1 MTKDNK
7 TEIEQFVIDKI
18 KEIRIQRGYSQ
29 DDIAVFLNKSR
40 GFVGQV
46 ESPNHPSKYNLNHIN
61 RLAIELK
68 CSPKDFL
75 PENPFSEKGLKSKI

>member
-1 MTKDNK
+1 MTENK
-7 TEIEQFVIDKI
+7 TKIEQYVIDRI
-18 KEIRIQRGYSQ
+18 KEIRTQKGFSQ
-29 DDIAVFLNKSR
+29 DDIAAFLDTTR
-40 GFVGQV
+40 GFIGQV

-75 PENPFSEKGLKSKI
+75 PSIPFREKE

>member
-1 MTKDNK
+1 MTKINK

-18 KEIRIQRGYSQ
+18 KEFRIQKGFSQ
-29 DDIAVFLNKSR
+29 DDIASFLDTSR
-40 GFVGQV
+40 GFIGQV

-61 RLAIELK
+61 RLAIELN

-75 PENPFSEKGLKSKI
+75 PESPFQEKD